1 MVILP
6 WYFLGTYHSNI
17 MAFFEVPE
25 CVIIQ
30 YCGTCSPFKASQSSA
45 GMLGNG
51 GKALICL
58 NGKRLKLPKL
68 LVKIAIKSENYSNI
82 IQLFSLAEFALK
94 SICCDIYKVFV
105 GIVYMILLLYS
116 SSIIT
121 FLITFPF

>member
-1 MVILP
+1 
-6 WYFLGTYHSNI
+6 
-17 MAFFEVPE
+17 
-25 CVIIQ
+25 
-30 YCGTCSPFKASQSSA
+30 
-45 GMLGNG
+45 MLGNG

-82 IQLFSLAEFALK
+82 IKLFSLAEFALK

-105 GIVYMILLLYS
+105 YIVYMILLLYS